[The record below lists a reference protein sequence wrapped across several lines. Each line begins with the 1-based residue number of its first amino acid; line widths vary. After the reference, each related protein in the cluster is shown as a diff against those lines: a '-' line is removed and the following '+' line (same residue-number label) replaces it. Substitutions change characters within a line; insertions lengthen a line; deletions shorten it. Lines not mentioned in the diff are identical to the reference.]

1 MLHRFVTDYTL
12 LHTVSLAAYIT
23 GSPLSRR
30 LYAPMVRRPSK
41 VRAGRH
47 RHCLARID
55 FRPTA
60 AKVQELVEKA

>member
-23 GSPLSRR
+23 GSPLS
-30 LYAPMVRRPSK
+30 PVVCSMVRRPSK
-41 VRAGRH
+41 VQAGRH